1 MSSSSPLE
9 SPLAQARERLAQRT
23 LVLSTLLFPLAVLA
37 VTRSFSFH
45 TLIQAAVLLVA
56 LGIGWGKFP
65 ARVKSATVVLGLA
78 ISAFCS
84 GLPAWGFAAG
94 PMATATLL
102 CLYSTLLYGR
112 AVGLGVSVAV
122 VLAVLGI
129 GAGHA
134 LGYFVVAPD
143 WLEQT
148 VAGNWQ
154 RAGVAVASLLFL
166 PVLPIVNFLDEIS
179 VAAAS
184 RAAALDATI
193 AEEAR
198 REDALEEQRA
208 AQVEVREAQR
218 QRTLGRMAGGLAH
231 EINGVLQEIEGWI
244 EVLRREGD
252 QDNEEHDEAVREMRD
267 SVRRAAAVGRRLL
280 YVGGQNLSTS
290 RPTDL
295 AEFLERVQGTLATAA
310 GPQVQVTIAIAACP
324 WVQVDTTEL
333 THVLVNL
340 VVNARDALRQ
350 GGRIRMALETID
362 FGAAGKP
369 GVRISVEDDGP
380 GIAAD
385 VLPHVFE
392 PFFTTKGRRGTG
404 LGLAIVRRLIEGIG
418 GTVALRSG
426 PTGTTVELELPGLT
440 HESAFEVP
448 ARAALRASPGPA
460 STGDSDLRPQL
471 LFVEDQPSIRQVFS
485 KVVPR
490 FGIDML
496 CADSADTA
504 LEVLEHTRPD
514 LIWSDAVMPGRPVQD
529 LINRAEELGIPI
541 VICSG
546 HVEEELLRRDLR
558 THDVEFVPKP
568 YTARQLVAR
577 VRQAAV
583 EHSTQSRAQKA
594 LRSRLGASDRA
605 LQATFSPLRS
615 SRPPRLLR
623 PSSAPPRL
631 PAYAPKLRSQ
641 PPPTG
646 TSEPPV
652 ETTRSSLFPDESASR
667 VLRLADSP
675 AVRPLTVLLADD
687 DPSVRRSLKRG
698 LERHGMVV
706 LEAVNG
712 KAAELSFL
720 SRGDIDVVV
729 LDANMPEQDGET
741 TARLMLQARPS
752 ARVILCSGYSVAD
765 LSNVPGVS
773 AVLSKPIALA
783 HLAAT
788 LRRLVDGPAPERIV
802 LRSP

>member
-1 MSSSSPLE
+1 MSSISPRE

-37 VTRSFSFH
+37 VTRSLSVH
-45 TLIQAAVLLVA
+45 TLIQAAVLLLA
-56 LGIGWGKFP
+56 LGIGWAKFS

-122 VLAVLGI
+122 VLTVLGI

-134 LGYFVVAPD
+134 TGHFVVAPE

-154 RAGVAVASLLFL
+154 RTGVAVASFLIL

-179 VAAAS
+179 LAARS

-198 REDALEEQRA
+198 REDAVEEQRA

-252 QDNEEHDEAVREMRD
+252 QDNDEHDEAVREMRD

-310 GPQVQVTIAIAACP
+310 GPHVQVTIAIASCP

-350 GGRIRMALETID
+350 GGQIRMALEATE
-362 FGAAGKP
+362 FGASGKP
-369 GVRISVEDDGP
+369 GVRLRVEDDGP
-380 GIAAD
+380 GIAPD

-418 GTVALRSG
+418 GTVAIRSG
-426 PTGTTVELELPGLT
+426 PTGTSVDLEMPGLA
-440 HESAFEVP
+440 HENAFDV
-448 ARAALRASPGPA
+448 AGRAAPRVSPGPA
-460 STGDSDLRPQL
+460 STGDSDVRPQL

-490 FGIDML
+490 FGIEML

-504 LEVLEHTRPD
+504 LEVLDHTRPD
-514 LIWSDAVMPGRPVQD
+514 LIWSDAIMPGRPVQD
-529 LINRAEELGIPI
+529 LISRAEELGIPI

-558 THDVEFVPKP
+558 THYVEFVPKP

-577 VRQAAV
+577 VRQAAI
-583 EHSTQSRAQKA
+583 ERSTLNRTQKA
-594 LRSRLGASDRA
+594 LRSRLGAADRA

-615 SRPPRLLR
+615 SRPPRFLR
-623 PSSAPPRL
+623 PSSAPPHL
-631 PAYAPKLRSQ
+631 PVHTPKLRSE
-641 PPPTG
+641 PAPTG
-646 TSEPPV
+646 ASEPPV
-652 ETTRSSLFPDESASR
+652 ETTRSTLFPDESVSA
-667 VLRLADSP
+667 VLRLAHAR

-687 DPSVRRSLKRG
+687 DPSVRRALKRG
-698 LERHGMVV
+698 LERLGMVV

-712 KAAELSFL
+712 KAAEVSFL
-720 SRGDIDVVV
+720 NHFDIDVVV

-741 TARLMLQARPS
+741 TARFMLQARPS
-752 ARVILCSGYSVAD
+752 ARVVLYSGYGVSG
-765 LSNVPGVS
+765 LSAVPGVS
-773 AVLSKPIALA
+773 AVLSKPISLP

-788 LRRLVDGPAPERIV
+788 LRRVVDGPAPERV
-802 LRSP
+802 VTRSQ